1 MKELMSLHYLV
12 NCVAG
17 FSFLSSAMFMALVHV
32 PYAPM
37 WSRLRKCKHYLSLVF
52 LVVGL
57 SCGKTIFL
65 HLAPT
70 PDIVVTSTLV
80 SAGIQSLLFAC
91 TGITFVNPNWVNR
104 GWICRNIALILT
116 YSILLFMGLIL
127 WRPWFWIS
135 AIVACIIYFS
145 LLISYQVAF
154 FGQYNQ
160 CVRHTDT
167 LTDEYSER
175 RYAWIK
181 HFFIAVSVLGVSAGI
196 APFLPT
202 AYYDI
207 WMLVAALFYVYVVLG
222 FVNYLGNT
230 AVLVNKVFNT
240 DRRQEAHDESLLSK
254 NSVPSMLGQQQ
265 PAEAD
270 SIDFSDLESALER
283 WVAEHGFVKNDL
295 VSEDFAHSLG
305 VNLATLR
312 AYFSQKYQMDFR
324 QWRNKLR
331 IEYACQILRENPDY
345 SYDAIAEMVGICDR
359 SNFMRIFKKMT
370 GQTPRE
376 YSAQRQYS
384 KDQPGSV
391 GMS

>member
-65 HLAPT
+65 NLAPT
-70 PDIVVTSTLV
+70 SEIVVTSTLI

-91 TGITFVNPNWVNR
+91 TGITFVNPKWVSR
-104 GWICRNIALILT
+104 GWVCRNLALILF
-116 YSILLFMGLIL
+116 YSILLFMGLML
-127 WRPWFWIS
+127 WRQWFWIS
-135 AIVACIIYFS
+135 AIVACAVYFS
-145 LLISYQVAF
+145 LLISYQFAF
-154 FGQYNQ
+154 FGQFNQ
-160 CVRHTDT
+160 CVRDTDT
-167 LTDEYSER
+167 LTDEYSEQ

-181 HFFIAVSVLGVSAGI
+181 RFFIAVSILGASAGI

-202 AYYDI
+202 LYYDI

-240 DRRQEAHDESLLSK
+240 
-254 NSVPSMLGQQQ
+254 PSMLGQEQ

-270 SIDFSDLESALER
+270 SIDFSDLESALQR

-359 SNFMRIFKKMT
+359 SNFMRIFKKIT

-376 YSAQRQYS
+376 YSAHYNIDPS
-384 KDQPGSV
+384 
-391 GMS
+391 

>member
-1 MKELMSLHYLV
+1 MKEQLTFHFLA

-17 FSFLSSAMFMALVHV
+17 FSFLSSALFMALVHV
-32 PYAPM
+32 PYAPT
-37 WSRLRKCKHYLSLVF
+37 WSHLRKCKHYLSLVF

-57 SCGKTIFL
+57 SCGKTVFL
-65 HLAPT
+65 NLAPNS
-70 PDIVVTSTLV
+70 DIVETSTLI

-91 TGITFVNPNWVNR
+91 TGISFVNPNWVKR
-104 GWICRNIALILT
+104 RWVCSNIALVLA
-116 YSILLFMGLIL
+116 YSILLFMGLVL

-135 AIVACIIYFS
+135 AITACIIYFS
-145 LLISYQVAF
+145 LLISYQFAF

-207 WMLVAALFYVYVVLG
+207 WMLAAALFYVYVVLS

-240 DRRQEAHDESLLSK
+240 DRKQEALDESPLSEE
-254 NSVPSMLGQQQ
+254 SASPQHAQQQ
-265 PAEAD
+265 SVVAA
-270 SIDFSDLESALER
+270 SIDFGDLEAALQR
-283 WVAEHGFVKNDL
+283 WVDERGFVKNDL

-376 YSAQRQYS
+376 YSSQSQCP
-384 KDQPGSV
+384 KD
-391 GMS
+391 